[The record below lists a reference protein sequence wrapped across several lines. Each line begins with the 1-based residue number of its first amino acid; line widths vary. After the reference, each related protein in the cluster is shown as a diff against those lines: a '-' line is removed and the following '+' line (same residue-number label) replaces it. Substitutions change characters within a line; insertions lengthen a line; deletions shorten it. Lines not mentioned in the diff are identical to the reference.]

1 MIMNQYFHKEALKIK
16 LDERSKFL
24 RKLVIKCIEAGGRGH
39 IGAAMSLIEILRVL
53 YDNFLVFDP
62 KNVNLKSRD
71 RFILSKGHACLA
83 LYSAL
88 VEKKFL
94 KKKDLETFESDGSNL
109 LGHPIINKL
118 SGIEFSTGSLGM
130 GLALGVGVAL
140 AAKKKQ
146 KNYKTYVVL
155 GDGECNEG
163 SIWESVLSASHF
175 KLDNMTIIV
184 DRNNFQ
190 QTGKN
195 SSIMDLKNL
204 KNKFKSFGCET
215 VEIDGHD
222 IKKIYKSLINKNLN
236 KPKVIVANTI
246 KGKGIKLF
254 ENDNNWHHSIITKS
268 IYKNILKEL

>member
-1 MIMNQYFHKEALKIK
+1 MKISKLKDFARNIRKNIIFTAFKAGSKSAHIGGALSVADIMAVLYAGVMKIK
-16 LDERSKFL
+16 KSKIIDD
-24 RKLVIKCIEAGGRGH
+24 K
-39 IGAAMSLIEILRVL
+39 
-53 YDNFLVFDP
+53 
-62 KNVNLKSRD
+62 RD

-94 KKKDLETFESDGSNL
+94 KKKDLETFESDGSAL

-130 GLALGVGVAL
+130 GISLGVGVAL
-140 AAKKKQ
+140 AAKRKK
-146 KNYKTYVVL
+146 KNYKTYVIL

-163 SIWESVLSASHF
+163 SVWEAILSANQF
-175 KLDNMTIIV
+175 KLDNLIIIV

-215 VEIDGHD
+215 IEIDGHN
-222 IKKIYKSLINKNLN
+222 IKELYEVLVTKKVNQ
-236 KPKVIVANTI
+236 KPKVVVANTI
-246 KGKGIKLF
+246 KGKGFKLF
-254 ENDNNWHHSIITKS
+254 ENNNNWHHSVVTKS
-268 IYKNILKEL
+268 IYKEILQEL

>member
-1 MIMNQYFHKEALKIK
+1 
-16 LDERSKFL
+16 
-24 RKLVIKCIEAGGRGH
+24 
-39 IGAAMSLIEILRVL
+39 
-53 YDNFLVFDP
+53 
-62 KNVNLKSRD
+62 
-71 RFILSKGHACLA
+71 
-83 LYSAL
+83 
-88 VEKKFL
+88 
-94 KKKDLETFESDGSNL
+94 
-109 LGHPIINKL
+109 
-118 SGIEFSTGSLGM
+118 M

>member
-1 MIMNQYFHKEALKIK
+1 MKINKLKNFAKNIRKNIIFTAFKAGSKSAHIGGALSIADIIAVLYSDIMKIK
-16 LDERSKFL
+16 KSK
-24 RKLVIKCIEAGGRGH
+24 IID
-39 IGAAMSLIEILRVL
+39 
-53 YDNFLVFDP
+53 DN
-62 KNVNLKSRD
+62 RD

-130 GLALGVGVAL
+130 GLSLGVGVAL
-140 AAKKKQ
+140 AAKKKR
-146 KNYKTYVVL
+146 KNYKTYVIL

-163 SIWESVLSASHF
+163 SIWESILSANQF
-175 KLDNMTIIV
+175 KLDNITIII

-190 QTGKN
+190 QTGQN

-204 KNKFKSFGCET
+204 KSKFKSFGCET
-215 VEIDGHD
+215 IEIDGHD
-222 IKKIYKSLINKNLN
+222 VKKIYKTLATKNQKD

-246 KGKGIKLF
+246 KGKGFKLF
-254 ENDNNWHHSIITKS
+254 ENNNNWHHSVITKT
-268 IYKNILKEL
+268 IYREILKEL

>member
-1 MIMNQYFHKEALKIK
+1 MKINRLKNFAKNIRKNIIFTAYKTDAKSAHIGGALSAADIIAVLYSGIMKIK
-16 LDERSKFL
+16 KTKILDE
-24 RKLVIKCIEAGGRGH
+24 
-39 IGAAMSLIEILRVL
+39 
-53 YDNFLVFDP
+53 N
-62 KNVNLKSRD
+62 RD

>member
-1 MIMNQYFHKEALKIK
+1 
-16 LDERSKFL
+16 
-24 RKLVIKCIEAGGRGH
+24 
-39 IGAAMSLIEILRVL
+39 
-53 YDNFLVFDP
+53 
-62 KNVNLKSRD
+62 
-71 RFILSKGHACLA
+71 
-83 LYSAL
+83 
-88 VEKKFL
+88 
-94 KKKDLETFESDGSNL
+94 
-109 LGHPIINKL
+109 
-118 SGIEFSTGSLGM
+118 
-130 GLALGVGVAL
+130 
-140 AAKKKQ
+140 
-146 KNYKTYVVL
+146 
-155 GDGECNEG
+155 
-163 SIWESVLSASHF
+163 
-175 KLDNMTIIV
+175 MTIIV

>member
-1 MIMNQYFHKEALKIK
+1 
-16 LDERSKFL
+16 
-24 RKLVIKCIEAGGRGH
+24 
-39 IGAAMSLIEILRVL
+39 
-53 YDNFLVFDP
+53 
-62 KNVNLKSRD
+62 
-71 RFILSKGHACLA
+71 
-83 LYSAL
+83 
-88 VEKKFL
+88 
-94 KKKDLETFESDGSNL
+94 
-109 LGHPIINKL
+109 
-118 SGIEFSTGSLGM
+118 M
-130 GLALGVGVAL
+130 GLSLGVGVAL
-140 AAKKKQ
+140 AAKRKK

-163 SIWESVLSASHF
+163 SIWESILSANHF
-175 KLDNMTIIV
+175 KLDNMIIIV